1 MPSDDL
7 ESDRTVMAT
16 SARLTVLL
24 ALVGFSSTPANAQ
37 KPGASDEC
45 ARTSGMQ
52 VYSNVS
58 IHRETGDLLG
68 YDLAI
73 KRTADSNVDAL
84 LYVYEGGDS
93 DDGIPLSGQVLNK
106 RLTVQGIWVEHLV
119 EYPSERT
126 VVEKHFVK
134 IVGNLRPAALSGVL
148 TIESIDEREAVRLK
162 RVKRIWSCKIS
173 NPPSL
178 NK

>member
-1 MPSDDL
+1 
-7 ESDRTVMAT
+7 MAT

-68 YDLAI
+68 YELAV
-73 KRTADSNVDAL
+73 KRNADSSVDAL
-84 LYVYEGGDS
+84 LYVYEGGGS
-93 DDGIPLSGQVLNK
+93 DDGIPLSGQVVNK
-106 RLTVQGIWVEHLV
+106 RLTVQGAWVEHLI
-119 EYPSERT
+119 EYPSKRT
-126 VVEKHFVK
+126 IVEKHFVK
-134 IVGNLRPAALSGVL
+134 IVGDLGPAALSGEL
-148 TIESIDEREAVRLK
+148 TIEGMNEREAVRLK
-162 RVKRIWSCKIS
+162 HVKRIWSCMNW
-173 NPPSL
+173 NPSSL